1 MNMYIVPL
9 TVPLVLYFGL
19 PLLLKRLGARQSMQ
33 PAVRWWLLAATSI
46 YLVSWWL
53 PSPLIDGVDTSFTTH
68 FVGGGVFC
76 GVLGVYILRAFGV
89 SFKPWQQAVLLFA
102 LVSSLGVLNELF
114 ELLMVRS
121 GLMRIRITDTSW
133 DLLANTLGALTFYI
147 GYYGGVYLRGRTR
160 NR

>member
-1 MNMYIVPL
+1 MYIVPL

-76 GVLGVYILRAFGV
+76 GVLGVYILRAFGEHGLCRHFGHQQPG
-89 SFKPWQQAVLLFA
+89 SFFA
-102 LVSSLGVLNELF
+102 GHLPF
-114 ELLMVRS
+114 ELMQNSYFSRFTRLYYNQLTTIAYEGHFEKRTFNK
-121 GLMRIRITDTSW
+121 TD
-133 DLLANTLGALTFYI
+133 Y
-147 GYYGGVYLRGRTR
+147 
-160 NR
+160 